1 MDEKLH
7 HSYCPVCKSKLI
19 NPLLTVKDYIVSKE
33 DFVIW
38 QCNNC
43 TLRFTQDAPVETAIG
58 KYYKSPQYISHTN
71 SDKGLLNKIYQRVR
85 NFTLQNKAR
94 LVLDATAVTQGKLL
108 DVGCGTGGFLNTM
121 KKEGWTV
128 TGLEPDEEARSLAK
142 KIYDLNVFDSSSIN
156 SLSINSFD
164 AITLWHVLEHV
175 HDLHGYVD
183 QLKEL
188 LKLNG
193 KMFIAVPNY
202 LSLDSDIY
210 RLNWAAY
217 DVPRHLYHFT
227 AKALHVLMEKHSLKV
242 TAKKAMP
249 FDSFYISLLSSK
261 YKNGKPQWFVS
272 FVNGLRSNINA
283 AFNVDRCSSIIYT
296 VEKANTM

>member
-7 HSYCPVCKSKLI
+7 HTLCPVCNSKSI
-19 NPLLTVKDYIVSKE
+19 NPLLTVKDHTVSKE

-43 TLRFTQDAPVETAIG
+43 TLRFTQDAPVETAIS
-58 KYYKSPQYISHTN
+58 KYYKSPDYISHTN

-85 NFTLQNKAR
+85 NYTLQKKAK
-94 LVLDATAVTQGKLL
+94 LVISSTAMLQGKLL
-108 DVGCGTGGFLNTM
+108 DVGCGTGGFLNAM
-121 KKEGWTV
+121 KKESWTV
-128 TGLEPDEEARSLAK
+128 TGLEPDEEVRSLAK
-142 KIYDLNVFDSSSIN
+142 KLYNLNVFDSYSIS

-175 HDLHGYVD
+175 HDLHQYID

-188 LKLNG
+188 LKSNG
-193 KMFIAVPNY
+193 KLFIAVPNY
-202 LSLDSDIY
+202 QSLDADIY
-210 RLNWAAY
+210 RLKWAAY

-227 AKALHVLMEKHSLKV
+227 PKAMHVLMEKHSL
-242 TAKKAMP
+242 TIIDKKPMP

-261 YKNGKPQWFVS
+261 YKSGHTKWFSAFVS
-272 FVNGLRSNINA
+272 GLRSNARA
-283 AFNVDRCSSIIYT
+283 AFDVNKCSSIIYL
-296 VEKANTM
+296 VEKTNG

>member
-7 HSYCPVCKSKLI
+7 HTSCPVCNSKFI
-19 NPLLTVKDYIVSKE
+19 NPLLTVKDHTVSKE

-43 TLRFTQDAPVETAIG
+43 TLRFTQDAPVESAIG
-58 KYYKSPQYISHTN
+58 KYYKSPDYISHTN
-71 SDKGLLNKIYQRVR
+71 TEKGLLNKIYQRVR
-85 NFTLQNKAR
+85 NYTLKKKSK
-94 LVLDATAVTQGKLL
+94 LIISSTIPQGKLL
-108 DVGCGTGGFLNTM
+108 DVGCGIGGFLNEM

-128 TGLEPDEEARSLAK
+128 TGLEPDEEARILAK
-142 KIYDLNVFDSSSIN
+142 KLYNLIVFEPSGIS

-188 LKLNG
+188 LKSNG
-193 KMFIAVPNY
+193 KLFIAVPNY
-202 LSLDSDIY
+202 LSLDADIY
-210 RLNWAAY
+210 RLKWAAY

-227 AKALHVLMEKHSLKV
+227 PKAMNVLMEKHSLTV
-242 TAKKAMP
+242 RAKKAMP

-261 YKNGKPQWFVS
+261 YKNGHTKWLSAFIS
-272 FVNGLRSNINA
+272 GLRSNARA
-283 AFNVDRCSSIIYT
+283 AYDVDKCSSIIYM
-296 VEKANTM
+296 VEKTNG